1 MVKRLRG
8 LRDELALNFKI
19 FGVGGIVTRMILRFI
34 WRPVWSG
41 AFRNRRYVESVFGA
55 GDKEMKY
62 IDLTHIF
69 TKDMPVFPAMLPRSF
84 ANGFGSKRRCFDQK
98 VISGM
103 HVGTHMDSPGICS

>member
-1 MVKRLRG
+1 
-8 LRDELALNFKI
+8 
-19 FGVGGIVTRMILRFI
+19 
-34 WRPVWSG
+34 
-41 AFRNRRYVESVFGA
+41 
-55 GDKEMKY
+55 MKY

-103 HVGTHMDSPGICS
+103 HVGTHMDSPGHMLIGGKLLSDYPVENFWSGGYYRCPREKVSRGRSHSKRQY